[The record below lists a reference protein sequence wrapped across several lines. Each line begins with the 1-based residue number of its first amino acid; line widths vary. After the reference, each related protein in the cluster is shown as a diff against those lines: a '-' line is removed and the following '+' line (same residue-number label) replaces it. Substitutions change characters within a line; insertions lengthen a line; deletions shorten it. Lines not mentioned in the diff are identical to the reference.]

1 MKKVKNQDLE
11 RMSNLVNI
19 RNYLNLQ
26 IESVRVNKKLSLDL
40 IKVVSIIDN
49 ELNEDLI
56 KIFLRENENIQNGKE

>member
-1 MKKVKNQDLE
+1 
-11 RMSNLVNI
+11 MSNLVNI